1 MNQENPVLF
10 RYLFNVNNVSD
21 CEKSFMDEINSDPQT
36 LELLKDFDNFLRIY
50 HRYNQ
55 NTIKEV
61 FRYICMNIRFISLK
75 IMIDSAVDKTS
86 DEELVEIFGERIYE
100 YMYNYCIE
108 LEYPDFRAEK
118 YAQLYKNSYKSNIKF
133 FLNDNH

>member
-10 RYLFNVNNVSD
+10 RYLFNTKNISD
-21 CEKSFMDEINSDPQT
+21 CEKSFMDKINNDPKT
-36 LELLKDFDNFLRIY
+36 LELLKDFDSFLRIY
-50 HRYNQ
+50 HRYSQ
-55 NTIKEV
+55 SRIEES
-61 FRYICMNIRFISLK
+61 FRHICMNIRFLSLK
-75 IMIDSAVDKTS
+75 IMLDSAVDNIS
-86 DEELVEIFGERIYE
+86 DEELVDIFGEGIYE
-100 YMYNYCIE
+100 YMYNYCIQ

>member
-1 MNQENPVLF
+1 
-10 RYLFNVNNVSD
+10 
-21 CEKSFMDEINSDPQT
+21 
-36 LELLKDFDNFLRIY
+36 
-50 HRYNQ
+50 
-55 NTIKEV
+55 
-61 FRYICMNIRFISLK
+61 MNIRFLSLK
-75 IMIDSAVDKTS
+75 TMIDSAVDNTS
-86 DEELVEIFGERIYE
+86 DEELVEIFGGSIYK